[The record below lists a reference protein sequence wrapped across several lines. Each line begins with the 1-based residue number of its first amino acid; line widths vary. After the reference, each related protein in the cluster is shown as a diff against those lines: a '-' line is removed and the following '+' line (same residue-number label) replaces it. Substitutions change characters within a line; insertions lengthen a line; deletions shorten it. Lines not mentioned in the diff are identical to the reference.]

1 MEGTAMSP
9 KKKISPADIC
19 ELYNVKR
26 WGSGYFSVNNR
37 GHLCV
42 LPERREDGPRIDF
55 MEVIEEIRG
64 QNIAFPAVIRFQDIL
79 RAQVR
84 LINTTFRDAIAEY
97 EYQGSFLGVYP
108 IKVNQ
113 MREVVEEILDAGE
126 PFNHGLEAGSKS
138 ELMAAL
144 AYNEN
149 PEALTVLNGYKDEE
163 YIRLALLGRKLGRKF
178 IIVVENIS
186 EFELIVRLAKEMQVE
201 PLIGIR
207 AKLAVQGSG
216 RWAGSSGE
224 RAKFGLTCS
233 EILNGIALLKENGM
247 GESLK
252 LLHFH
257 VGSQVPDI
265 RIIKEAVAEAGRIYA
280 DLALNGIVLEY
291 FDVGGGLG
299 VDYDGS
305 RSANNSSRNYSLQ
318 EYALDIVSGVQQICD
333 EVGVPHPTIVSE
345 SGRYITAH
353 HSCVVTNVVDTIHQT
368 NSTFATEKIADEH
381 ILLTNIREAADTL
394 TDENYQEIFNDA
406 QQFKNDAINAF
417 KLGVISLE
425 ERARIE
431 TLYWQIISLI
441 SRILEGLNFVPEEL
455 QRVEELK
462 ASQYLCN
469 FSVFQSAADTWAISQ
484 LLPIMPVMRLDE
496 NPQVR
501 CSIVDIT
508 CDSDGKISH
517 FISQSG
523 SDQSLLLH
531 APKKDEDYYIGLF
544 LTGAYQ
550 DVMGDMHNLFGRLN
564 EIHIYCDDDDPAD
577 FYIEEVIKGTSAEKV
592 LATMQYNPEMMAR
605 YVKKEVDRQIRL
617 GTIQPR
623 EGVRLVD
630 FYEACLEGYTYLKFS

>member
-1 MEGTAMSP
+1 MSVDNR
-9 KKKISPADIC
+9 ITPAEMC
-19 ELYNVKR
+19 ELYNIKR
-26 WGSGYFSVNNR
+26 WGSGYFSVNDR

-55 MEVIEEIRG
+55 MEVIEEIKE
-64 QNIAFPAVIRFQDIL
+64 QKIAFPAVIRFHDIL
-79 RAQVR
+79 RSQIK

-97 EYQGSFLGVYP
+97 DYRGSFFGVYP

-113 MREVVEEILDAGE
+113 MREVVEEILEAGE

-149 PEALTVLNGYKDEE
+149 PEALTILNGYKDEE
-163 YIRLALLGRKLGRKF
+163 YIRLAMLGRKLGRKF
-178 IIVVENIS
+178 IVVVENIS
-186 EFELIVRLAKEMQVE
+186 EFELIIRLAKEMGVE

-207 AKLAVQGSG
+207 AKLAVPGGG

-233 EILNGIALLKENGM
+233 EILNGIALLKSHGM
-247 GESLK
+247 VGCLK

-265 RIIKEAVAEAGRIYA
+265 RIIKEAVAEAARIYA
-280 DLALNGIVLEY
+280 DLALSGIRLDY

-299 VDYDGS
+299 IDYDGS
-305 RSANNSSRNYSLQ
+305 RSATNSSRNYSLQ
-318 EYALDIVSGVQQICD
+318 EYALDIVSGLQEICD
-333 EVGVPHPTIVSE
+333 EVGVPHPDIVSE

-353 HSCVVTNVVDTIHQT
+353 HSCVITNVVDTIHQT
-368 NSTFATEKIADEH
+368 NSTFETGEIVDEH
-381 ILLTNIREAADTL
+381 SLLTNMRESAATL
-394 TDENYQEIFNDA
+394 NDENYQEIFNDA
-406 QQFKNDAINAF
+406 QQGKNDALNAF

-431 TLYWQIISLI
+431 TLYWQIISRI
-441 SRILEGLNFVPEEL
+441 SRILDGLDFIPEEL
-455 QRVEELK
+455 QQVGELK

-496 NPQVR
+496 PPRER

-508 CDSDGKISH
+508 CDSDGKISK
-517 FISQSG
+517 FISQG
-523 SDQSLLLH
+523 GYDQSLLLH
-531 APKKDEDYYIGLF
+531 APRKGEDYYIGLF

-564 EIHIYCDDDDPAD
+564 E
-577 FYIEEVIKGTSAEKV
+577 V
-592 LATMQYNPEMMAR
+592 
-605 YVKKEVDRQIRL
+605 
-617 GTIQPR
+617 
-623 EGVRLVD
+623 
-630 FYEACLEGYTYLKFS
+630 

>member
-1 MEGTAMSP
+1 MSP
-9 KKKISPADIC
+9 KKKISTADIC
-19 ELYNVKR
+19 ELYNVER
-26 WGSGYFSVNNR
+26 WGSGYFTVNDQ
-37 GHLCV
+37 GHLCA
-42 LPERREDGPRIDF
+42 LPEKRADGPRIDF

-64 QNIAFPAVIRFQDIL
+64 QNIEFPAVLRFHDIL
-79 RAQVR
+79 RSQVR
-84 LINTTFRDAIAEY
+84 RINTTFREAIAQY
-97 EYQGSFLGVYP
+97 DYQGSFCGVYP

-113 MREVVEEILDAGE
+113 MREVVEEILDAGA
-126 PFNHGLEAGSKS
+126 PYNHGLEAGSKS

-149 PEALTVLNGYKDEE
+149 PEALTILNGYKDED

-186 EFELIVRLAKEMQVE
+186 EFGLIVRIAKEMKVE

-233 EILNGIALLKENGM
+233 EILNGIALLKKHGM
-247 GESLK
+247 ADCLK

-257 VGSQVPDI
+257 MGSQVPDI
-265 RIIKEAVAEAGRIYA
+265 RIIKEAVAEASRIYA
-280 DLALNGIVLEY
+280 DLALSGIKIEY

-318 EYALDIVSGVQQICD
+318 EYAQDIISGLQQICD
-333 EVGVPHPTIVSE
+333 EVGVPHPNIVSE

-353 HSCVVTNVVDTIHQT
+353 HSCVITNVVDTIHQT
-368 NSTFATEKIADEH
+368 NSVFATEPIADEH
-381 ILLTNIREAADTL
+381 YLLTNIREAAETL
-394 TDENYQEIFNDA
+394 TESNYQEIFNDA
-406 QQFKNDAINAF
+406 QQNKNDAINAF

-431 TLYWQIISLI
+431 TLYWQIISRI
-441 SRILEGLNFVPEEL
+441 SRILGGADFVPEEL
-455 QRVEELK
+455 LQVEEMK

-496 NPQVR
+496 RPEVR

-508 CDSDGKISH
+508 CDSDGKINH

-523 SDQSLLLH
+523 FDQTLLLH
-531 APKKDEDYYIGLF
+531 APKKGEEYYIGLF

-564 EIHIYCDDDDPAD
+564 EVHIYCDDDDPAD
-577 FYIEEVIKGTSAEKV
+577 FYIEEVIKGTAAKNV
-592 LATMQYNPEMMAR
+592 LATMQYNPDMMAR
-605 YVKKEVDRQIRL
+605 DVKKEIDRQVQR
-617 GTIQPR
+617 GKIQPR
-623 EGVRLVD
+623 EGVKLVD

>member
-1 MEGTAMSP
+1 MTDEQ
-9 KKKISPADIC
+9 KISAEDIC

-26 WGSGYFSVNNR
+26 WGSGYFSVNDR

-55 MEVIEEIRG
+55 MEVIDEIRE
-64 QNIAFPAVIRFQDIL
+64 QNIAFPAVIRFHDIL
-79 RAQVR
+79 RSQVR
-84 LINTTFRDAIAEY
+84 LINTTFREAIAEY
-97 EYQGSFLGVYP
+97 NYRGSFLGVYP

-126 PFNHGLEAGSKS
+126 PFNHGLEAGSKA

-149 PEALTVLNGYKDEE
+149 PEALTILNGYKDED
-163 YIRLALLGRKLGRKF
+163 YIRLAMLGRKLGRKF

-186 EFELIVRLAKEMQVE
+186 EFGLIIRLAKEMKVD

-207 AKLAVQGSG
+207 TKLAVQGGG

-233 EILNGIALLKENGM
+233 EILNGVALLKKHGM
-247 GESLK
+247 ADCLK

-280 DLALNGIVLEY
+280 DLTLSGIDIRY

-318 EYALDIVSGVQQICD
+318 EYALDIVSGLQQVCD
-333 EVGVPHPTIVSE
+333 EVGVPHPDIVSE

-353 HSCVVTNVVDTIHQT
+353 HSCVITNVVDTIHQT
-368 NSTFATEKIADEH
+368 NSTFATGIIADEH
-381 ILLTNIREAADTL
+381 ILLTNMRDAADTL
-394 TDENYQEIFNDA
+394 TNGNYQEIFNDA
-406 QQFKNDAINAF
+406 QQFKDDTLNAF

-425 ERARIE
+425 ERARVE
-431 TLYWQIISLI
+431 TLYWQIISRI
-441 SRILEGLNFVPEEL
+441 SRMLEGLDFIPEEL
-455 QRVEELK
+455 QQVAELK

-496 NPQVR
+496 RPVER

-523 SDQSLLLH
+523 YDQSLLLH
-531 APKKDEDYYIGLF
+531 TQQRGEDYYIGLF

-564 EIHIYCDDDDPAD
+564 EVHIYCDDDDPAD
-577 FYIEEVIKGTSAEKV
+577 FYIEEVIRGTSAEKV
-592 LATMQYNPEMMAR
+592 LATMQYNPDMMAR
-605 YVKKEVDRQIRL
+605 SVKKEIDRQVQR
-617 GTIQPR
+617 GGIQPR
-623 EGVRLVD
+623 EGVRLID
-630 FYEACLEGYTYLKFS
+630 FYENCLEGYTYLKF

>member
-1 MEGTAMSP
+1 MSVDDRVTP
-9 KKKISPADIC
+9 DEMC

-26 WGSGYFSVNNR
+26 WGSGYFSVNDR

-55 MEVIEEIRG
+55 MEVIEEIKE
-64 QNIAFPAVIRFQDIL
+64 QKIAFPAVIRFHDIL
-79 RAQVR
+79 RSQIR
-84 LINTTFRDAIAEY
+84 LINTTFREAIAEY
-97 EYQGSFLGVYP
+97 DYKGNFFGVYP

-138 ELMAAL
+138 ELMASL

-178 IIVVENIS
+178 IIVVENVS
-186 EFELIVRLAKEMQVE
+186 EFALIVRLSKEMQVE

-207 AKLAVQGSG
+207 AKLAVRGSG

-233 EILNGIALLKENGM
+233 EILNGVALLKENDM
-247 GESLK
+247 VDCLK

-280 DLALNGIVLEY
+280 DLALSGIMIEY

-305 RSANNSSRNYSLQ
+305 RSASNSSRNYSLQ
-318 EYALDIVSGVQQICD
+318 EYALDIVSGLQQVCD
-333 EVGVPHPTIVSE
+333 EVGVPHPNIVSE

-353 HSCVVTNVVDTIHQT
+353 HSCVITNVVDTIHQT
-368 NSTFATEKIADEH
+368 NSTHETGEIADEH
-381 ILLTNIREAADTL
+381 ILLTNMRESAATL
-394 TDENYQEIFNDA
+394 TDDNYQEIFNDA
-406 QQFKNDAINAF
+406 QQCKNDAINAF
-417 KLGVISLE
+417 KLGVVSLE

-431 TLYWQIISLI
+431 TLYWQIISRI
-441 SRILEGLNFVPEEL
+441 SQILEGLDFVPEEL
-455 QRVEELK
+455 QQVEELK

-496 NPQVR
+496 NPRER
-501 CSIVDIT
+501 CSIADIT
-508 CDSDGKISH
+508 CDSDGKISQ

-523 SDQSLLLH
+523 YDQSLLLH
-531 APKKDEDYYIGLF
+531 KPVKGEDYYIGLF

-564 EIHIYCDDDDPAD
+564 EVHIYCDDDDPAD

-592 LATMQYNPEMMAR
+592 LATMQYNPDMMAR
-605 YVKKEVDRQIRL
+605 YVKKEIDRQVHR
-617 GTIQPR
+617 GKIQPR
-623 EGVRLVD
+623 EGVRLID
-630 FYEACLEGYTYLKFS
+630 FYEGCLEGYTYLKF

>member
-1 MEGTAMSP
+1 MPA

-19 ELYNVKR
+19 ELYNVER
-26 WGSGYFSVNNR
+26 WGSGYFTVNDQ
-37 GHLCV
+37 GHLCA
-42 LPERREDGPRIDF
+42 LPEKREDGPRIDF

-64 QNIAFPAVIRFQDIL
+64 QNIAFPAVLRFHDIL
-79 RAQVR
+79 RSQVR
-84 LINTTFRDAIAEY
+84 RINTTFRETIAEY
-97 EYQGSFLGVYP
+97 NYQGKFCGVYP

-113 MREVVEEILDAGE
+113 MREVVEEILDAGA

-149 PEALTVLNGYKDEE
+149 PEALTILNGYKDED
-163 YIRLALLGRKLGRKF
+163 YIRLALMGRKLDRKF

-186 EFELIVRLAKEMQVE
+186 EFGLIVRLAKEMKVT

-207 AKLAVQGSG
+207 AKLAVQGGG

-233 EILNGIALLKENGM
+233 EILNGIALLKKNGM
-247 GESLK
+247 AGCLK

-257 VGSQVPDI
+257 MGSQVPDI
-265 RIIKEAVAEAGRIYA
+265 RIIKEAVTEASRIYA
-280 DLALNGIVLEY
+280 DLALSGIMIEY

-318 EYALDIVSGVQQICD
+318 EYAQDIVSGLQQICD
-333 EVGVPHPTIVSE
+333 EVGVPHPNIVSE

-353 HSCVVTNVVDTIHQT
+353 HSCVITNVVDTIHQT
-368 NSTFATEKIADEH
+368 NSVFATEQIPDEH
-381 ILLTNIREAADTL
+381 FLLTNIREAAETL
-394 TDENYQEIFNDA
+394 TEENYQEIFNDA
-406 QQFKNDAINAF
+406 QQTKDDAINAF

-425 ERARIE
+425 ERGRIE
-431 TLYWQIISLI
+431 TLYWQIISRI
-441 SRILEGLNFVPEEL
+441 SRILEGADFVPEEL
-455 QRVEELK
+455 QQVAEMK

-496 NPQVR
+496 QPEVR

-508 CDSDGKISH
+508 CDSDGKINH

-523 SDQSLLLH
+523 FDQSLLLH
-531 APKKDEDYYIGLF
+531 SQKKGQEYFIGLF

-564 EIHIYCDDDDPAD
+564 EVHIYCDDDDPTD

-605 YVKKEVDRQIRL
+605 DVKKEIDRQIKR
-617 GTIQPR
+617 GKIQPR
-623 EGVRLVD
+623 DGVKLVD
-630 FYEACLEGYTYLKFS
+630 FYEACLEGYTYLKFN

>member
-1 MEGTAMSP
+1 MGRTAMSADE
-9 KKKISPADIC
+9 KISAADVY

-26 WGSGYFSVNNR
+26 WGSGYFSVNDR

-55 MEVIEEIRG
+55 MEVINEIRG
-64 QNIAFPAVIRFQDIL
+64 KNIAFPAVIRFQDIL
-79 RAQVR
+79 RSQVK
-84 LINTTFRDAIAEY
+84 LINTTFQDAIKEY
-97 EYQGSFLGVYP
+97 GYQGNFLGVYP
-108 IKVNQ
+108 IKVNP

-126 PFNHGLEAGSKS
+126 PFNHGLEVGSKS

-144 AYNEN
+144 AFNVN
-149 PEALTVLNGYKDEE
+149 PEALTILNGYKDEE
-163 YIRLALLGRKLGRKF
+163 YIRLALLGRQLDRKF
-178 IIVVENIS
+178 IVVVENIS
-186 EFELIVRLAKEMQVE
+186 EFALIIRLAKEMQVR
-201 PLIGIR
+201 PMIGIR
-207 AKLAVQGSG
+207 AKLAVQGGG

-247 GESLK
+247 LDCLT

-280 DLALNGIVLEY
+280 DLVLSGVNLEY

-318 EYALDIVSGVQQICD
+318 EYALDIVSGLLQICD
-333 EVGVPHPTIVSE
+333 EVGVPHPNIVSE

-353 HSCVVTNVVDTIHQT
+353 HSCVITNVVDTIHQT
-368 NSTFATEKIADEH
+368 NSTYVTEVIADEH
-381 ILLTNIREAADTL
+381 IQLSNIRESANTL
-394 TDENYQEIFNDA
+394 TTDNYQEIFNDA
-406 QQFKNDAINAF
+406 QQSKNDAINAF

-431 TLYWQIISLI
+431 TLYWQIISRI
-441 SRILEGLNFVPEEL
+441 SLILEDVDFVPEEL
-455 QRVEELK
+455 QQVEELK

-496 NPQVR
+496 NPQER

-508 CDSDGKISH
+508 CDSDGKISQ

-523 SDQSLLLH
+523 FDQSLLLH
-531 APKKDEDYYIGLF
+531 APKKGEDYYIGLF

-605 YVKKEVDRQIRL
+605 DVKKEVDSQIRR
-617 GTIQPR
+617 GRIQPR

-630 FYEACLEGYTYLKFS
+630 FYEACLAGYTYLKFS